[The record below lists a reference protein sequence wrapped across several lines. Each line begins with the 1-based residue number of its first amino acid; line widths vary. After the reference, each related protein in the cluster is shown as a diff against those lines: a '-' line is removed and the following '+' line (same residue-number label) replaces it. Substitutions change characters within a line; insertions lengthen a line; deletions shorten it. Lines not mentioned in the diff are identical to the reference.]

1 MPGVK
6 RQPPAQIELYNL
18 RDDMAEAKDVA
29 GERPEVVAKIE
40 RVMREGRTESSI
52 WPLLTSSKG

>member
-1 MPGVK
+1 
-6 RQPPAQIELYNL
+6 
-18 RDDMAEAKDVA
+18 
-29 GERPEVVAKIE
+29 VAKIE